1 MSAPDLTGVA
11 APRSSPS
18 RRRRPT
24 ILVLAAMFIM
34 LAVLLCVV
42 FGPMLAPHDPAG
54 QDLQAGLA
62 PPSSDHWFG
71 TDSSGRDIASRVIVG
86 ARSAFIGPLFVA
98 FVAAVLASLIGLY
111 AGYRGGWRDALV
123 MRGADLLYAFPGLLV
138 LMVAVGVVGGGYIVA
153 VVLLAVLTA
162 PAGVRLVRGATLEQ
176 SALPYVDAA
185 RTLGLSRS
193 RIMVRHIWPNIL
205 PLIVASSFLD
215 FAYSLVALS
224 ALSFLGLGVEPGA
237 PNWGLMLSDNLSLLD
252 GSPAAVLAPGA
263 ALVATA
269 VAMNLLGD
277 YFYER
282 LSDRGRAR

>member
-1 MSAPDLTGVA
+1 MSAADLAGLAT
-11 APRSSPS
+11 PRSGR
-18 RRRRPT
+18 RRRRPAL
-24 ILVLAAMFIM
+24 LVLIAMLVM
-34 LAVLLCVV
+34 LIVLTCVA
-42 FGPMLAPHDPAG
+42 FGPLVAPHDPAR
-54 QDLQAGLA
+54 QNLQAGLA
-62 PPSSDHWFG
+62 PPSLEHWFG
-71 TDSSGRDIASRVIVG
+71 TDGSGRDIASRVIVG

-98 FVAAVLASLIGLY
+98 FVAAVLASLVGLY
-111 AGYRGGWRDALV
+111 AGYRGGWRDSLI

-138 LMVAVGVVGGGYIVA
+138 LMVAVGIVGGGYTVA
-153 VVLLAVLTA
+153 VILLALLTA

-185 RTLGLSRS
+185 RTLGLGQW
-193 RIMVRHIWPNIL
+193 RIMLRHIWPNIL

-224 ALSFLGLGVEPGA
+224 ALSFLGLGVEPGV

-277 YFYER
+277 FFYER